1 MILRVA
7 EQWYSNIADLRAIHK
22 LVVFV
27 RYNAGEHKLKDIKEI
42 ETVRVR
48 NHFST
53 PHEQGQNGPAELTVD
68 SIIMLARTVMA
79 ESSLGCP

>member
-1 MILRVA
+1 MMMLRVA
-7 EQWYSNIADLRAIHK
+7 EQWYSNIADLRARHK

-27 RYNAGEHKLKDIKEI
+27 RYNACENKSKDIKEI

-53 PHEQGQNGPAELTVD
+53 PHEQGQNGPA
-68 SIIMLARTVMA
+68 
-79 ESSLGCP
+79 